1 MKQDGHS
8 DILSLLIAGFDL
20 AFVCAFGWGSEVWQ
34 RQSRR
39 KANSTTIWHGIHK
52 MTKKAETAAVGTKS
66 DLFLP
71 LFGISRWASKWRFVS
86 TFALTSDSHEVTIFP
101 CYEFS
106 EVSV

>member
-39 KANSTTIWHGIHK
+39 KANSTT
-52 MTKKAETAAVGTKS
+52 MTRYTLEDQESRNPRRLAPSPICSYHFSVYQDGRRS
-66 DLFLP
+66 GDSFL
-71 LFGISRWASKWRFVS
+71 L
-86 TFALTSDSHEVTIFP
+86 LH
-101 CYEFS
+101 
-106 EVSV
+106 

>member
-1 MKQDGHS
+1 MAKTKSKKGQFDYNDTVYIRRPRKQ
-8 DILSLLIAGFDL
+8 
-20 AFVCAFGWGSEVWQ
+20 
-34 RQSRR
+34 
-39 KANSTTIWHGIHK
+39 KP
-52 MTKKAETAAVGTKS
+52 AAVGTKS